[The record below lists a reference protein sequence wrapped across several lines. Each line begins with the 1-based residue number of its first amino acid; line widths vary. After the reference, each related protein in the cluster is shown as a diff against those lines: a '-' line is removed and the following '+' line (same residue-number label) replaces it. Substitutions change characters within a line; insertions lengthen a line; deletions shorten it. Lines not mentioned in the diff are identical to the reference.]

1 MKDLEISVDAH
12 ILSQIFNQCDYA
24 VLRKKC
30 VFQFPGTKL
39 PETECSAT
47 GDFLPV
53 CPGKITL
60 IIINLSFFT
69 I

>member
-1 MKDLEISVDAH
+1 MSMP
-12 ILSQIFNQCDYA
+12 IFYHKFLTNVTA

-53 CPGKITL
+53 CPGKKTL